1 MSTTTA
7 VPLVSIIIPCYRQG
21 QFLATA
27 IDSALAQSHPRLE
40 VIVVNDGSD
49 DDTAAVAG
57 RYGDRLHYVYR
68 SNGGLPA
75 ARNTGIAAAQGDYL
89 KFLDADDHLHPD
101 QVAWQVEAM
110 AGRTDRVSV
119 TGVRLYRDGVP
130 EQFEDHTPQV
140 DQLIPFLLR
149 DDDHWLP
156 PIAYLVPAHLTRAV
170 GFNESLRFLE
180 DWDFFSRMGL
190 HDPEGVSDRR
200 IGAYYRVRPG
210 SMSTNR
216 LAMTLTRAR
225 LVTGIHDQLRQRG
238 RPDWFGLD
246 LLKAEQGTYQQLVA
260 LGVAE
265 PQLLEALLV
274 RIKELQ
280 RRVGFGQFG
289 WRFRLLTRL
298 VGYARAERIR
308 SRVVNL
314 LGRRPAA
321 SLDTGAWREKK

>member
-1 MSTTTA
+1 MSSTTA

-21 QFLATA
+21 QYLATA
-27 IDSALAQSHPRLE
+27 IDSALTQSHPRVE

-57 RYGDRLHYVYR
+57 RYGNRIHYIYR
-68 SNGGLPA
+68 SNGGLSA
-75 ARNTGIAAAQGDYL
+75 ARNTGIAQAQGTHL

-101 QVAWQVEAM
+101 QVAWHLEAM
-110 AGRTDRVSV
+110 AGRLDRVSV
-119 TGVRLYRDGVP
+119 TGVRMYRDGMP
-130 EQFEDHTPQV
+130 DQFEDHTPTV
-140 DQLIPFLLR
+140 GHLIPFLLR

-156 PIAYLVPAHLTRAV
+156 PIAYLVPTELGRTL
-170 GFNESLRFLE
+170 GFDESLSQLE
-180 DWDFFSRMGL
+180 DWDFFSRLGL
-190 HDPEGVSDRR
+190 HDPEVVSDPR

-210 SMSTNR
+210 SMSANR
-216 LAMTLTRAR
+216 LAMAR
-225 LVTGIHDQLRQRG
+225 SRGRLLISFHDLLRQRG

-246 LLKAEQGTYQQLVA
+246 LLKAEQGSYQQLIA
-260 LGVAE
+260 LGVEE
-265 PQLLEALLV
+265 PQVLDGLLA

-289 WRFRLLTRL
+289 WRFRTLALL

-308 SRVVNL
+308 SRVVKW
-314 LGRRPAA
+314 LGIRPAA